1 MVRLGPISPCSPL
14 RIEGGT
20 NELFCPLLS
29 SLVDAAVVASREAS
43 PAASSPFMLVIIMR
57 LRLAPENLT

>member
-20 NELFCPLLS
+20 NELFVHA